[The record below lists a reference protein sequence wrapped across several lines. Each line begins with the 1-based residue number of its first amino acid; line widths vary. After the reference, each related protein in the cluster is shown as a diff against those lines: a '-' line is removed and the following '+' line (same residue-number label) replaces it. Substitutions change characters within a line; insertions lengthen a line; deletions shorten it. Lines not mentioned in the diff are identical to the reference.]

1 MFFEG
6 QGLELG
12 LRFEGSGLGLRFVGG
27 GVVCAVCID
36 REMTSFRGNV
46 FGAAK
51 YDEMLRGYE
60 IGAGRERVT
69 LLGVRVAGPLP
80 PAGFLRSVGRAKRQS
95 TLAHCAQ
102 RPGPLK
108 LSGVVPQGS
117 T

>member
-1 MFFEG
+1 
-6 QGLELG
+6 
-12 LRFEGSGLGLRFVGG
+12 
-27 GVVCAVCID
+27 
-36 REMTSFRGNV
+36 MTSFRGNV

-80 PAGFLRSVGRAKRQS
+80 PAVFLRSMWRARSQS
-95 TLAHCAQ
+95 TLAHCAP

-108 LSGVVPQGS
+108 LGGPRTELEGRGRSKGAPQS
-117 T
+117 RLTALSNSF

>member
-1 MFFEG
+1 M
-6 QGLELG
+6 
-12 LRFEGSGLGLRFVGG
+12 GG

-60 IGAGRERVT
+60 VGAGRERVT

-80 PAGFLRSVGRAKRQS
+80 PAVFLRSVWRARSQS
-95 TLAHCAQ
+95 ALAHCAP
-102 RPGPLK
+102 RPGPFK
-108 LSGVVPQGS
+108 NRRS
-117 T
+117 